1 MIDPLLLEGAAEPVV
16 DEVDAVAVR
25 LLETHARDPI
35 RHRILYRTPEGE
47 LLEDAVWRW
56 SSTPDRYLDTALHM
70 AAASNPKVRVADTSK
85 VSSLAANLLAC
96 YLESVPG
103 GAGRHLVGVVELR
116 ITDPDHAVR
125 PEILRAEEAVSG
137 ELPGNLAVAMG
148 RLMRRL
154 AADCLAF

>member
-1 MIDPLLLEGAAEPVV
+1 
-16 DEVDAVAVR
+16 
-25 LLETHARDPI
+25 
-35 RHRILYRTPEGE
+35 
-47 LLEDAVWRW
+47 
-56 SSTPDRYLDTALHM
+56 M

-125 PEILRAEEAVSG
+125 TEILRAEEAVSG
-137 ELPGNLAVAMG
+137 ELPGNLAVAVG
-148 RLMRRL
+148 RLKRRL
-154 AADCLAF
+154 VADCLAL